1 MSNLAVLITGAAGGI
16 GQALV
21 AEFSAAGYRVLAV
34 DCAPLPEVGPG
45 VRYMPVDL
53 ARTVAD
59 EGYAATVFARV
70 RESLGDRGLA
80 ALVNNA
86 AVRILGET
94 AQLSRGD
101 WERTLDVNLLAPFFW
116 TQGLLP
122 ELEAAHGCV
131 LNVSSIHARLTK
143 RNFVAYATSKAALS
157 GLTRALAVDL
167 GGRVRVNALE
177 PAAIETPMLRAGFA
191 GNAAG
196 LDQLARFHPSGNMG
210 APEGLARL
218 ARQVVE
224 GDRFLHGAVIGFDG
238 GIAGR
243 LLDPD

>member
-1 MSNLAVLITGAAGGI
+1 MHTVLITGAAGGI

-34 DCAPLPEVGPG
+34 DCVPLQTIEPSVVGLS
-45 VRYMPVDL
+45 VDL

-59 EGYAATVFARV
+59 EVYAATVFAQV
-70 RESLGDRGLA
+70 REALTSQGLKG
-80 ALVNNA
+80 LVNNA
-86 AVRILGET
+86 AMQILGET
-94 AQLSRGD
+94 ERLSRMD
-101 WERTLDVNLLAPFFW
+101 WEQTLRVNLLAPFFW
-116 TQGLLP
+116 TQELLP
-122 ELEAAHGCV
+122 ELEATQGCV

-191 GNAAG
+191 GNTAG
-196 LDQLARFHPSGNMG
+196 LDRLAQYHPSGIIG
-210 APEGLARL
+210 HPAALARL
-218 ARQVVE
+218 ARQIVE
-224 GDRFLHGAVIGFDG
+224 GDEFLHGAVIGFNG